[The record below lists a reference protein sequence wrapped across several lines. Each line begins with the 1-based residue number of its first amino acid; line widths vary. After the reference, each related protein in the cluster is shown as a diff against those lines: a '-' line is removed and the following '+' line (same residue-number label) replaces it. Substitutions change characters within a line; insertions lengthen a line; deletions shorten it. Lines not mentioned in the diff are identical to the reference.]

1 MLIIHRVNGCPCGD
15 SVIHLYCG
23 ADSTKQQE
31 VREKLLVFLKG
42 SNYRKSALHN
52 QEPTLYA
59 HFQLIW
65 SIRVDHM
72 VTDLPSYVF
81 FLSVVTNRAV
91 FICDARLAHPQ
102 AFQRGALVVLH
113 SINYHYP
120 YLTPNVSGAALVQ
133 IAKAFV

>member
-1 MLIIHRVNGCPCGD
+1 M
-15 SVIHLYCG
+15 IHLYCG

-42 SNYRKSALHN
+42 SNYRKSALRD

-65 SIRVDHM
+65 KIRVDHM
-72 VTDLPSYVF
+72 VPDPTLVCF
-81 FLSVVTNRAV
+81 FFSSVVTNRAV

-120 YLTPNVSGAALVQ
+120 YLTPNISEAALVQ

>member
-1 MLIIHRVNGCPCGD
+1 MNGCPCGD

-42 SNYRKSALHN
+42 SNYRKSALRN

-65 SIRVDHM
+65 NIRVDHM
-72 VTDLPSYVF
+72 VPDLPSYVF
-81 FLSVVTNRAV
+81 F
-91 FICDARLAHPQ
+91 
-102 AFQRGALVVLH
+102 
-113 SINYHYP
+113 
-120 YLTPNVSGAALVQ
+120 
-133 IAKAFV
+133 